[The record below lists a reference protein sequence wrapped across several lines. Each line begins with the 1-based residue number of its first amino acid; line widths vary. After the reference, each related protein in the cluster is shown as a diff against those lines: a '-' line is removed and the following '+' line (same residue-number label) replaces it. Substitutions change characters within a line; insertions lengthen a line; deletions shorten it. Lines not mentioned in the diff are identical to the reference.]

1 KCKDCESTTV
11 RVYPAI
17 LDISQKG
24 KGIGIDYY
32 DIHPEYQKGNTVDKA
47 FDVALIKLETEFHF
61 SRPTANGPPYRTA
74 NSICLPVRDIRNE
87 REEYA
92 RVTGLGGRDTNRLQ
106 VGWQVIHRYKEL
118 WVSHYGLM
126 ILTIRLKNHHTLG
139 CLGDSGSSLIQ
150 YVNGRAV
157 MIGVLAHSSN
167 NCAQNGVAFYV
178 RVSFIIDWI
187 TNSLKT
193 ITETDPDMNYPAINE
208 CHIGFVG
215 AGTMAYAMASGF
227 VSSGAVKASQLS
239 VSAPSNRN
247 LKRFEAL
254 GCHVTN
260 NNNDL
265 FSHLSAPMRHKT
277 LKIIFL
283 CVKPLVFKQPVLDMN
298 AYAKEPA
305 VLVVSVM
312 AGVNLETIVRRL
324 EVDPADCTRNPDK
337 GQIFVARIMP
347 NTACAVNAG
356 VCGVSYVTT
365 GARDYSQR
373 LKAFL
378 SVLLTPLGVCEFVDE
393 KQMDAVCGLSGSGI
407 AFVRIVISFSCAVNL
422 MIPFPSPS
430 LTHPS

>member
-1 KCKDCESTTV
+1 
-11 RVYPAI
+11 
-17 LDISQKG
+17 
-24 KGIGIDYY
+24 
-32 DIHPEYQKGNTVDKA
+32 
-47 FDVALIKLETEFHF
+47 
-61 SRPTANGPPYRTA
+61 
-74 NSICLPVRDIRNE
+74 
-87 REEYA
+87 
-92 RVTGLGGRDTNRLQ
+92 
-106 VGWQVIHRYKEL
+106 
-118 WVSHYGLM
+118 
-126 ILTIRLKNHHTLG
+126 
-139 CLGDSGSSLIQ
+139 
-150 YVNGRAV
+150 
-157 MIGVLAHSSN
+157 
-167 NCAQNGVAFYV
+167 
-178 RVSFIIDWI
+178 
-187 TNSLKT
+187 
-193 ITETDPDMNYPAINE
+193 MNYPAINE

-239 VSAPSNRN
+239 ASAPSNRN
-247 LKRFEAL
+247 LKKFEAL

-312 AGVNLETIVRRL
+312 AGINLETIVRRL

-337 GQIFVARIMP
+337 GSVFVARIMP

-407 AFVRIVISFSCAVNL
+407 AFVYTLIHAMADGGLKMGLPRTVANNIAAQTVLGAALMVQKTGQNPIALRDDVASPGGTTIHGLHALAKGGFDAVVMDAVESATKRSQEFS
-422 MIPFPSPS
+422 
-430 LTHPS
+430 